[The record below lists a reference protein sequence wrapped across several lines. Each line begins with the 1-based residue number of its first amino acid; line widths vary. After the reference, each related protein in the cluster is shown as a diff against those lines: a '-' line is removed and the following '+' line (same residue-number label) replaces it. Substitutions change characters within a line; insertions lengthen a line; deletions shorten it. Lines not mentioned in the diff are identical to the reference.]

1 MLPLSQFDGLGGCP
15 VMFLEGIQQ
24 WLRGNRHRTRGRN
37 AMHIPVQPSIYSPF
51 FSENLKR
58 VLAMALLVM
67 VLALPPLS
75 ELASEADICIETG
88 QRADASAKG
97 STSAAERISSFT
109 YGGNFRSPL
118 SGIWSMKA

>member
-1 MLPLSQFDGLGGCP
+1 
-15 VMFLEGIQQ
+15 
-24 WLRGNRHRTRGRN
+24 
-37 AMHIPVQPSIYSPF
+37 
-51 FSENLKR
+51 
-58 VLAMALLVM
+58 MALLVM

-109 YGGNFRSPL
+109 SYGGNFRSPL